1 MTTQFTPK
9 LQKKKKKKKVT
20 NFKIV
25 VSTAVNQ
32 HEVSCSSGQWVH
44 RIQLNLSHN
53 HFTNYTPANN
63 P

>member
-32 HEVSCSSGQWVH
+32 HEVSCSSGQNWF
-44 RIQLNLSHN
+44 IGSN
-53 HFTNYTPANN
+53 
-63 P
+63 